1 LEITQLETDKV
12 KESYNTQVC
21 TVDDL
26 IKAYGRQGEIRRFC
40 HECADWKT
48 CKGTKW
54 STCPHRKY
62 YIKEEVKGKYQP
74 KVSRYKRLTKE
85 QKENIISMYREGKWV
100 CKIARI
106 TGIKPQTVQNI
117 VRNLKDFRYKRTPI
131 DWNKYDNRII
141 ESVKKGVVIRKLTEE
156 LGLSQYQIYERVK
169 KLKQLGLIENKDY
182 RDGERMVRKNVNG
195 CRR

>member
-85 QKENIISMYREGKWV
+85 QKENIISMYRKGIRA
-100 CKIARI
+100 CDIARAM
-106 TGIKPQTVQNI
+106 GIKSQTIQNV
-117 VRNLKDFRYKRTPI
+117 VRQLKDFKYKQNAI
-131 DWNKYDNRII
+131 DWTKYDKKII
-141 ESVKKGVVIRKLTEE
+141 ESVNKGGVIRNLIEE
-156 LGLSQYQIYERVK
+156 LGLTQYQVYERVK
-169 KLKQLGLIENKDY
+169 ILKHKGVVD
-182 RDGERMVRKNVNG
+182 KNVDG
-195 CRR
+195 RRR